1 MAHNFR
7 PVKTIWG
14 EASSCFMPS
23 DAVER
28 ALLGLADLAGCE
40 TTTEDRDGFYTEV
53 WISDGK
59 AFFAYLKAETR
70 GPLELADTAL
80 DLVLLS
86 PLEAVEDPAPD
97 VDAMPTEDQF
107 VSFMENLKAYADGWR
122 ANDLDPRDGSLRF
135 YID

>member
-59 AFFAYLKAETR
+59 AFFAYLKAETQRSAGTGRHGAKPGPVEPARSRR
-70 GPLELADTAL
+70 GPGT
-80 DLVLLS
+80 
-86 PLEAVEDPAPD
+86 
-97 VDAMPTEDQF
+97 
-107 VSFMENLKAYADGWR
+107 
-122 ANDLDPRDGSLRF
+122 
-135 YID
+135 

>member
-1 MAHNFR
+1 
-7 PVKTIWG
+7 
-14 EASSCFMPS
+14 MPS

-53 WISDGK
+53 WISGGK

-70 GPLELADTAL
+70 DPLELADHAL
-80 DLVLLS
+80 DLILLTA
-86 PLEAVEDPAPD
+86 EDVAEDPAPD

-107 VSFMENLKAYADGWR
+107 VSFMENLKAYADGWL
-122 ANDLDPRDGSLRF
+122 ANDLDPRDGSIRF